1 MTLIMSKTWITE
13 IDSDIGMLKLKI
25 QYEYDSGSY
34 GDYHT
39 PGEDHSV
46 KITDI
51 QVTDI
56 SSISPFIVEQL
67 EDEILDEV
75 YSG

>member
-1 MTLIMSKTWITE
+1 MSKTWITE
-13 IDSDIGMLKLKI
+13 IDSDIGRLKLKV
-25 QYEYDSGSY
+25 QYEYDSGSD
-34 GDYHT
+34 GDYYT
-39 PGEDHSV
+39 PGEGQSV

-56 SSISPFIVEQL
+56 PSISRFIVEQL
-67 EDEILDEV
+67 EEEILDEV

>member
-25 QYEYDSGSY
+25 QYEYDSGY
-34 GDYHT
+34 HGDYHT

-46 KITDI
+46 KI
-51 QVTDI
+51 TDI

>member
-1 MTLIMSKTWITE
+1 
-13 IDSDIGMLKLKI
+13 LKV
-25 QYEYDSGSY
+25 QYEYDSGSH
-34 GDYHT
+34 GDYYT

-56 SSISPFIVEQL
+56 PSISRFIVEQL
-67 EDEILDEV
+67 EEEILDEL
-75 YSG
+75 YSS